1 MDEETNRSQCNIYI
15 TLATVC
21 YFHLEIK
28 DTNKNVPLHCITV
41 TLHVS
46 IVQWLSEQ
54 STCLKAYMP
63 LEPHIFPVTICNF
76 Y

>member
-1 MDEETNRSQCNIYI
+1 MDEETNKSQCNIYI

-28 DTNKNVPLHCITV
+28 DTNKNVPLHFITV

-46 IVQWLSEQ
+46 IVQW
-54 STCLKAYMP
+54 
-63 LEPHIFPVTICNF
+63 
-76 Y
+76 